1 MNGAWNIII
10 LILRSGHAINSLRLG
25 IERIDTNRKPGP
37 GLLKASKLTS
47 KTLHGIHHPQD
58 RPHWLP
64 VPPNRGPRLDPGP
77 RLALYFI
84 VYKAR
89 QELPVPASPSV
100 YLRSRVQE

>member
-1 MNGAWNIII
+1 MSGAWNIII

-25 IERIDTNRKPGP
+25 IERIDTNRKPRP

-47 KTLHGIHHPQD
+47 KTIHGIHHPQN
-58 RPHWLP
+58 RPYWLP
-64 VPPNRGPRLDPGP
+64 VPPNRGLRLDSGP

-89 QELPVPASPSV
+89 QELPVPASPAV